1 MGKLLL
7 WRMFFVCHVIVC
19 LVIGM
24 FYWGGQLG
32 LQLEKSRAEAF
43 TVLVG
48 AQVRH
53 VY

>member
-7 WRMFFVCHVIVC
+7 WRCFFVCHVIVC

-24 FYWGGQLG
+24 FYWAGRLG
-32 LQLEKSRAEAF
+32 VGLRAARAEAF
-43 TVLVG
+43 NVLVG